1 MVERVQRVQRKIR
14 EPDVI
19 VEQVKA
25 KVTATVFNK
34 ESTNKEAVK
43 DIITAV
49 AIFKTEPAYVRA
61 SAGKTCNLGNYE
73 SLRVDV
79 AITMP
84 CYVEEV
90 IATQKQVADMVAG
103 MLETELN
110 NYLGVEDGGTSAKTG

>member
-1 MVERVQRVQRKIR
+1 MERVQRRIR

-19 VEQVKA
+19 VEQGKA
-25 KVTATVFNK
+25 KITATVFNK

-43 DIITAV
+43 DSITAV
-49 AIFKTEPAYVRA
+49 VTFKTEPAYVRV

-84 CYVEEV
+84 CYIEEV
-90 IATQKQVADMVAG
+90 ITTQKQVADMVAA

-110 NYLGVEDGGTSAKTG
+110 SYLGVEDGGTSGKTG

>member
-1 MVERVQRVQRKIR
+1 MVERVRRRIR

-19 VEQVKA
+19 VEQGKA

-43 DIITAV
+43 DSITEV
-49 AIFKTEPAYVRA
+49 AIFKTEPAYVRV

-90 IATQKQVADMVAG
+90 MDTQKHVADTVAA

-110 NYLGVEDGGTSAKTG
+110 SYLGVKDGGTSAKTG